1 MEKKTDLRII
11 KTYTALEKAFTELLE
26 KKSFESI
33 TINELCDAAM
43 IRRTTFYKHFTDKY
57 DYFSFYL
64 SNMIQTSKDHVS
76 IDIIKENPIE
86 YTMLRLSEHLDFMRT
101 HKKLVQK
108 LINSNL
114 IFFYYQTLQKQIADE
129 LRDIMTQVGDF
140 EDSTE
145 TDFIITLYAGSL
157 ISGMGWWIE
166 HPDDLSEKEIA
177 SLIVE
182 NLPYP
187 FFLSNPK

>member
-43 IRRTTFYKHFTDKY
+43 IRRTTFYKHFADKY

-76 IDIIKENPIE
+76 IDIIKDNPIE